1 MEMLVMISQLLLGLM
16 ILVGIHE
23 AGHMWMA
30 KLFGMRVEKFSIGFP
45 PKIFSFKIGE
55 TEYSFGAMP
64 FGGFV
69 KITGMVDESM
79 DLKSVQDEPK
89 PYEFRAKPTWQ
100 RLLVMLGGIMMN
112 VVLGVT
118 VFIFINFIFGKTFI
132 PKEEL
137 KYGIQ
142 AYPLAQNIGLKNG
155 DFITKINGK
164 DYDSFTDIFDP
175 EILLGT
181 NSYYTVKRGNETLEV
196 KIPSSILDSLADE
209 NPFISIA
216 FPFTVGA
223 IVEKSNAEKGGLQV
237 GDSIIS
243 VNNKPVVYFHDIQ
256 EVLGELKNQKA
267 DFIVAR
273 NNTFDTLKIEV
284 NEEGKVGFAPKSSM
298 TINPDTTFYSFGES
312 ISIGTKEAFNVLI
325 VQYKAFGKIFKG
337 EISASK
343 SVSGPIGMAK
353 QFSGTFEAHRFWYL
367 VGLLSM
373 VLAFM
378 NLLPIPALD
387 GGHVVFLLYEMIT
400 GRKPSLKFMEYSIK
414 IGIAILLSLMVF
426 AFGNDLFKLFK

>member
-1 MEMLVMISQLLLGLM
+1 MEMLVMLSQLLLGLM
-16 ILVGIHE
+16 VLVGIHE

-100 RLLVMLGGIMMN
+100 RLLVMLGGIIMN
-112 VVLGVT
+112 VVLGIT
-118 VFIFINFIFGKTFI
+118 VFIFLNFIYGKTFI

-142 AYPLAQNIGLKNG
+142 AYPLAKNIGLKNG
-155 DFITKINGK
+155 DFITKINGN
-164 DYDSFTDIFDP
+164 DYVSFDEILDP
-175 EILLGT
+175 EILLGS
-181 NSYYTVKRGNETLEV
+181 NSYYTVKRGNETLDV
-196 KIPSSILDSLADE
+196 KIPPSILDSLADE
-209 NPFISIA
+209 NPFISVA
-216 FPFTVGA
+216 FPFTIGA
-223 IVEKSNAEKGGLQV
+223 VIENSNAEKGGLKA
-237 GDSIIS
+237 GDSIVS
-243 VNNKPVVYFHDIQ
+243 VNNKPVAFFHDIQ
-256 EVLGELKNQKA
+256 EVLSKLKNKKA
-267 DFIVAR
+267 DFVVSR
-273 NNTFDTLKIEV
+273 NNKLDTLSIEV
-284 NEEGKVGFAPKSSM
+284 NEEGKVGFAPKSAM
-298 TINPDTTFYSFGES
+298 TLNQDTTFYTFGES
-312 ISIGTKEAFNVLI
+312 VYTGTKEAFNVLI
-325 VQYKAFGKIFKG
+325 VQYKAFGKIFSG

-353 QFSGTFEAHRFWYL
+353 QFSGTFEAHRFWFL
-367 VGLLSM
+367 VGMLSM

-414 IGIAILLSLMVF
+414 IGIAILLFLMVF